1 MPDQFDESSLN
12 EEAITDVETAR
23 LALRWALDK
32 IRALQEDAMRS
43 RQNLQEK
50 SSQAAFIENQL
61 KGKNSEIERILRTHE
76 EELKSTQNSLEY
88 QFRSKL
94 ERLTEREKELEDKS
108 SRQEEILKQ
117 KETKLLDDHQ
127 KKSDE
132 LRARWAQVEAEL
144 WRLRQEHMLKQQEFE
159 KLYAA
164 RLEDERAKA
173 AAEMDNVR
181 AGFEKTYS
189 DRIADLEKR
198 ERAAADE
205 LKKQEAMLKW
215 SKDSF
220 QTEAGEREKALKQKD
235 LDIEKKLMEKNQE
248 IEDYK
253 VKEGLL
259 QKQLSDLPE
268 AVRKRDEDLNRYKQA
283 MESLESVIRTLENEK
298 KGLRAELEQKVLRLN
313 EALEAEKN
321 KYGEMEAEIPKR
333 LKIAIEHERGRLT
346 ERLAGVE
353 TGYKEDLRRRQ
364 EEAAY
369 LERTLKTL
377 EEHNKTLH
385 TERDAFSHKIEQLQT
400 QYGIKQ
406 EEFSF
411 REKQLQSEYDV
422 RLKVEL
428 EKQSDAMRNELE
440 SSRRIYE
447 DNLRLKIEEIA
458 HLRRELEGAVNDRMS
473 FQTQAA
479 ELRRAM
485 DAVKVKG
492 ENELSALRAQLKSA
506 YERQLSGELSEA
518 GDRQAAE
525 KQKLSAAFDAR
536 LKEEG
541 LEVSRKEEE
550 LQRLRTDMNG
560 LEAAGRDALAAERQ
574 RGKTELQ
581 VQAASFADTVKI
593 YEDKVINLNKAMESL
608 KVEREEMIL
617 LERERLERLY
627 SEKEKDFDER
637 LYRKDQETVR
647 LREETAGLRNERS
660 NLAAELA
667 REKELEGGRLR
678 VLNEKLTGK
687 EAEFQG
693 RLDEALGKEMRR
705 AGETLDK
712 KNQELD
718 ALLQAK
724 ETQEDMYRKSLEEF
738 RARLSEAVTRLETLK
753 KLADERGA
761 RVDALEM
768 ELGQIRKFS
777 SEENS
782 SLAAR
787 LAAKE
792 KDWRD
797 IRAEYEKLKN
807 ER

>member
-235 LDIEKKLMEKNQE
+235 LDIEKKLMKKNQE

-792 KDWRD
+792 MDWRD

>member
-32 IRALQEDAMRS
+32 IRALQEEAMRS

-94 ERLTEREKELEDKS
+94 ERLAEREKELEDKS

-117 KETKLLDDHQ
+117 KETRLLDDYQ

-173 AAEMDNVR
+173 AAEMENVR
-181 AGFEKTYS
+181 AGFEKTYA

-220 QTEAGEREKALKQKD
+220 QAEAAEREKALKQKD

-248 IEDYK
+248 IEDYR

-298 KGLRAELEQKVLRLN
+298 KNLRAELEQKVSRLN
-313 EALEAEKN
+313 EALEAEKK

-333 LKIAIEHERGRLT
+333 LKIAVEHERGRLT

-353 TGYKEDLRRRQ
+353 AGYKEDLRRRQ

-377 EEHNKTLH
+377 EENNKTLQA
-385 TERDAFSHKIEQLQT
+385 ERDSFSYKIEQLQT

-428 EKQSDAMRNELE
+428 EKQSEAMRNELE
-440 SSRRIYE
+440 SARRIYE

-479 ELRRAM
+479 ELRRAV
-485 DAVKVKG
+485 DAVKAKG
-492 ENELSALRAQLKSA
+492 ENELSALRAQLKGA
-506 YERQLSGELSEA
+506 YERQLSAELAEA

-525 KQKLSAAFDAR
+525 KQKLAAAFDAR

-550 LQRLRTDMNG
+550 LQRLRNDMNR
-560 LEAAGRDALAAERQ
+560 LEAAGREALAAERQ

-593 YEDKVINLNKAMESL
+593 YEDKVSNLNKAMESL

-637 LYRKDQETVR
+637 LYRKDQEAVR
-647 LREETAGLRNERS
+647 LREEASGLRNERA

-667 REKELEGGRLR
+667 REKELGNGRIR

-724 ETQEDMYRKSLEEF
+724 ETQENMYRKSLEEF

-761 RVDALEM
+761 RVDALER
-768 ELGQIRKFS
+768 ELDQIRKFS

-792 KDWRD
+792 KDWREL
-797 IRAEYEKLKN
+797 RAEYEKLKN
-807 ER
+807 GG